1 MSGVLIIS
9 TLLIYHNT
17 TYYTQKKL
25 KGGEN
30 MVNVDELM
38 ADIKRAELCHMEGNS
53 IKAKLIINAVIKELI
68 EIQEVMD
75 EDIYYESYL
84 GS

>member
-1 MSGVLIIS
+1 M
-9 TLLIYHNT
+9 HR
-17 TYYTQKKL
+17 KEL

-38 ADIKRAELCHMEGNS
+38 ADIKRATLCHISGDGIE
-53 IKAKLIINAVIKELI
+53 AKLILNAVIKELH
-68 EIQEVMD
+68 EVILIID
-75 EDIYYESYL
+75 EEMYGKDYL

>member
-1 MSGVLIIS
+1 ML
-9 TLLIYHNT
+9 
-17 TYYTQKKL
+17 
-25 KGGEN
+25 
-30 MVNVDELM
+30 NVDELM

-53 IKAKLIINAVIKELI
+53 IKAKQIINAVIKELI

>member
-1 MSGVLIIS
+1 ML
-9 TLLIYHNT
+9 
-17 TYYTQKKL
+17 
-25 KGGEN
+25 
-30 MVNVDELM
+30 NVDELM

-68 EIQEVMD
+68 EFRRWMD
-75 EDIYYESYL
+75 EDLYYESYL